1 MPHSKNLSYDF
12 GLFRFDVSLRV
23 LTKAG
28 EVISLGDKAAEVLL
42 FLLHNAGNLVG
53 KEDLMKEVWPN
64 SFVEESNLTQN
75 IHTLRRVLGD
85 DRVSARYIETVPRRG
100 YRFVAEVRQSETG
113 SHFSRT
119 NESAEAGDGQ
129 DSPPPKLGVLPFV
142 NATGSDGF
150 EYLAEGISENIINN
164 LSRISKLRVMSR
176 SFMFRYKGTAIEA
189 KKIAFE
195 MKLDA
200 MLVGKIISR
209 PSGMTISAEL
219 VDGNGFMLWGDS
231 FDCELKDILEIQDE
245 IARQISAAL
254 RLKLTGEEE
263 KRITTR
269 YTENSEAYQA
279 YMEARF
285 HWSRYTRTEI
295 EQAIEHFRAA
305 IELDPNY
312 ALAYSGI
319 VDCYLRL
326 ATNYLPPENYLR
338 HFGELEHREIAN
350 GDWWSGIEPQS
361 SDSKLRLR
369 HEWDWKGAER
379 EIRRANELMTDYP
392 AAHQWKVAHLRA
404 QQWAVSNRPERRTVS
419 TIDTEQRRPATL
431 IAGTLTPSEQVQ
443 VFCTI
448 AREQIAV
455 GNYEGAKLII
465 GSWLP
470 GFGWPRL
477 DKLNSHTAADLLFTL
492 GTLIGYVSSTG
503 QISRGQKRAESFLNG
518 AIAILEQLNSR
529 VRAAETRIEL
539 ARCYFRQGFFDEAR
553 EALKLAL
560 SDLPE
565 DEAELKSLCLIL
577 FGAVERDSGR
587 LAESLSRLQEAA
599 TLGTSGQLITGRYH
613 HELAI
618 TLKELA
624 ISDGKEESY
633 YQAARHFRHAL
644 NECEAIGNH
653 RHMAAVENNL
663 GYLLLHLARFAECE
677 VHLTN
682 ALNLFSSFADHVRAA
697 QVQETLTQFYLAVN
711 KIPEAQNAITE
722 AVETFERTDG
732 GALLAEALI
741 TKGVVA
747 SRQQRFTE
755 ARACFEGANRVA
767 ERTGDCEGTRRGLM
781 TMYEEMG
788 SRLSRDEATELGR
801 RLRRLMSQTSPGAI
815 RSRMEVVL
823 VKIENDEAGS
833 PARG

>member
-12 GLFRFDVSLRV
+12 GAFRFDVPLRV
-23 LTKAG
+23 LTKEG

-53 KEDLMKEVWPN
+53 KEDLMKEVWPD

-100 YRFVAEVRQSETG
+100 YRFVAAVRQSETG
-113 SHFSRT
+113 SHFGRMK
-119 NESAEAGDGQ
+119 ESAEAGEGQ
-129 DSPPPKLGVLPFV
+129 VGPPPKLGVLPFV

-176 SFMFRYKGTAIEA
+176 SFMFRYKGTAIEP
-189 KKIAFE
+189 KRIAFE

-295 EQAIEHFRAA
+295 EKAIEHFRAA

-326 ATNYLPPENYLR
+326 ATNYLPPENYLT
-338 HFGELEHREIAN
+338 HFEEADPGTTADC
-350 GDWWSGIEPQS
+350 DWGSGMEQQN
-361 SDSKLRLR
+361 SDSKLQLR

-379 EIRRANELMTDYP
+379 EIRRANELKTDYP
-392 AAHQWKVAHLRA
+392 AAHQWHVAHLRA
-404 QQWAVSNRPERRTVS
+404 QQFAIPNRPEGSRILTFV
-419 TIDTEQRRPATL
+419 TEQRRRFNSNAR
-431 IAGTLTPSEQVQ
+431 IMLTPSEQVQ

-455 GNYEGAKLII
+455 GNYEGANLII

-470 GFGWPRL
+470 SVGWPRL
-477 DKLNSHTAADLLFTL
+477 DKLSSHTAADLLFTV

-503 QISRGQKRAESFLNG
+503 QVSRGQKRAESFLNG

-529 VRAAETRIEL
+529 VRAAEARIEL
-539 ARCYFRQGFFDEAR
+539 ARCYYWQGFFDEAR
-553 EALKLAL
+553 EALRIAL

-565 DEAELKSLCLIL
+565 DEPELKSLCLVL
-577 FGAVERDSGR
+577 FGTVERDSGR
-587 LAESLSRLQEAA
+587 LAESLSRLQEATSLA
-599 TLGTSGQLITGRYH
+599 TSGQLITGRCH

-633 YQAARHFRHAL
+633 YQAARHFQYAL

-653 RHMAAVENNL
+653 RHTAAVENNL
-663 GYLLLHLARFAECE
+663 GYLLLHLARFEECE
-677 VHLTN
+677 VHLNN
-682 ALNLFSSFADHVRAA
+682 ALNLFSSFADHVRGA
-697 QVQETLTQFYLAVN
+697 QVQETLTQLYLAVN
-711 KIPEAQNAITE
+711 KLPEAQSAIAE
-722 AVETFERTDG
+722 AVETLERTDG

-741 TKGVVA
+741 TKGLVA

-767 ERTGDCEGTRRGLM
+767 ERTGDCEGARRSLM

-788 SRLSRDEATELGR
+788 SRLSRDEATQLGR
-801 RLRRLMSQTSPGAI
+801 RLRRLMAQTLPAAI
-815 RSRMEVVL
+815 RCRTEAVL
-823 VKIENDEAGS
+823 AKIESDEAGS
-833 PARG
+833 PRG